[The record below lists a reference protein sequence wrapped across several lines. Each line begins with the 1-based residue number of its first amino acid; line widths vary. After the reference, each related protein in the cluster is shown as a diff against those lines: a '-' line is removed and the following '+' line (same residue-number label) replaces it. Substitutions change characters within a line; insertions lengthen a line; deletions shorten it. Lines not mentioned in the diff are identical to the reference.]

1 MSLELTNRLAA
12 GLGLSLPATLI
23 WNYPNITRL
32 ASHLAGMMKIASDDS
47 AETGAQSE
55 SRQGE
60 SEEIERILRD
70 VEQLSDSD
78 ARRKLDE
85 ESS

>member
-1 MSLELTNRLAA
+1 
-12 GLGLSLPATLI
+12 
-23 WNYPNITRL
+23 
-32 ASHLAGMMKIASDDS
+32 MMKIASDDS
-47 AETGAQSE
+47 AETGAESE

-60 SEEIERILRD
+60 SEEIEQILRD

-78 ARRKLDE
+78 ARRILDE